1 MLDKSLI
8 QAFEDETT
16 ISHELCC
23 SFLRLDL
30 LHRVVSGNKLFKLKY
45 YLEEALSNDKRG
57 IVTVGGPH
65 SNHLVASAYAAKQSK
80 LESIGLVRGEEPAR
94 MSETLIDCLTYGME
108 LKFTSRE
115 IFDATTIDMMQGQ
128 YPDHLVIQ
136 QGGYGKAGMLG
147 AMDILKIKG
156 TEEFD
161 YILAACGSGTTGAG
175 LIRAA
180 HPNQKVVLI
189 SVLKNNFSILDE
201 INALVESPEKNHPDF
216 DVLFDFHLGGYAKKN
231 TTLFKIMN
239 SFHSTHQIPTDFVY
253 TGKLVHGFYQLA
265 KASFFPKKSKI
276 LLIHSGGLQGNR
288 SLTNNELIY

>member
-8 QAFEDETT
+8 QPFEDETT
-16 ISHELCC
+16 IAHELSC
-23 SFLRLDL
+23 SFLRIDL
-30 LHRVVSGNKLFKLKY
+30 LHPVVSGNKLFKLKY
-45 YLEEALSNDKRG
+45 YLEEAQSNHQIG
-57 IVTVGGPH
+57 IVSLGGSH
-65 SNHLVASAYAAKQSK
+65 SNHLVASAYAAKQSQ
-80 LESIGLVRGEEPAR
+80 LESIGLVRGEEPASL
-94 MSETLIDCLTYGME
+94 SETLRDCQAYGME
-108 LKFTSRE
+108 LRFTSRE
-115 IFDATTIDMMQGQ
+115 IFDATTTDMLQAL
-128 YPDHLVIQ
+128 YPAHLVIQ
-136 QGGYGKAGMLG
+136 QGGYGKNGMLG

-180 HPNQKVVLI
+180 HPNQRVVLL

-201 INALVESPEKNHPDF
+201 INTLVESPEKKYPDF

-231 TTLFKIMN
+231 TMLFTTMN
-239 SFHSTHQIPTDFVY
+239 RFHSAHQIPTDFVY

-265 KASFFPKKSKI
+265 KDSFFPKKSKI

-288 SLTNNELIY
+288 SLTKNELIY

>member
-16 ISHELCC
+16 ISHELYC

-30 LHRVVSGNKLFKLKY
+30 LHPVVSGNKLFKLKY
-45 YLEEALSNDKRG
+45 YIEEALSNHQRG
-57 IVTVGGPH
+57 IVTIGGPY
-65 SNHLVASAYAAKQSK
+65 SNHLVASAYAAKESK
-80 LESIGLVRGEEPAR
+80 LESIGLVRGEKPAR
-94 MSETLIDCLTYGME
+94 LSDTLRDCQAYGME
-108 LKFTSRE
+108 LEFISRE
-115 IFDATTIDMMQGQ
+115 TFDATTIDMLQER
-128 YPDHLVIQ
+128 YPAHLVIQ

-156 TEEFD
+156 TEDFD
-161 YILAACGSGTTGAG
+161 YILTACGSGTTGAG
-175 LIRAA
+175 LIRSA
-180 HPNQKVVLI
+180 HTNQRIVLL

-201 INALVESPEKNHPDF
+201 INALVESPEKKCTDF
-216 DVLFDFHLGGYAKKN
+216 DLLFDFHLGGYAKKN
-231 TTLFKIMN
+231 ATLFTVMN
-239 SFHSTHQIPTDFVY
+239 AFHSTHQIPTDFVY

-265 KASFFPKKSKI
+265 KESFFPKKSKI

>member
-1 MLDKSLI
+1 MLEKNSI
-8 QAFEDETT
+8 QAFEDEAT
-16 ISHELCC
+16 ISHELYC

-30 LHRVVSGNKLFKLKY
+30 LHPVVSGNKLFKLKY
-45 YLEEALSNDKRG
+45 YLEEAQSNHQKG
-57 IVTVGGPH
+57 IVTLGGPH
-65 SNHLVASAYAAKQSK
+65 SNHLVASAYAAKESK
-80 LESIGLVRGEEPAR
+80 LESIGLVRGEQPVIL
-94 MSETLIDCLTYGME
+94 SETLRDCQAYGME

-115 IFDATTIDMMQGQ
+115 IFDATTTNMLQER
-128 YPDHLVIQ
+128 YPAHLVIQ
-136 QGGYGKAGMLG
+136 QGGYGKTGMRG

-180 HPNQKVVLI
+180 HPNQRVVLL

-201 INALVESPEKNHPDF
+201 INALVESTEKNYPDF
-216 DVLFDFHLGGYAKKN
+216 DMLFDFHLGGYAKKN
-231 TTLFKIMN
+231 TALFKTMN
-239 SFHSTHQIPTDFVY
+239 SFHSKHQIPTDFVY

-265 KASFFPKKSKI
+265 KDSFFPKKSKI

-288 SLTNNELIY
+288 SLTKNELIY